1 MNISEPFIRRPVMTT
16 LVMLTFA
23 FFGFIAF
30 RFLPMSDMPDVEFP
44 AIMVTVTYPGADPL
58 TIANNVVSPLEKQFT
73 TLTGIQTISSSSK
86 TGGGSIILL
95 FNLDR
100 DIDSAATD
108 VLTAI
113 NAASAQLPQDLP
125 YAPTFTKVNP
135 TSTPILFFAVTS
147 DTLPAAELYTYADS
161 ILGERLNIID
171 GVSQIEAY
179 GSSYAVRIQVD
190 PQKLAARGI
199 GLDEFGQ
206 AIQNANVYLPT
217 GTFFGQ
223 KTEYT
228 INCAGQLTKGED
240 YVNLIIKNE
249 NGLITRLGDV
259 ANALDSLWNDKY
271 YIRYLNKDTDQ
282 PMVGLAVQKQSGAN
296 TVETIKRIKEKLP
309 TLLSEIPS
317 SIQVLSIYDQSDY
330 IAESVSDVETT
341 LLIALV
347 LVVLVIFVYLGKPVN
362 TIIPSTAIPI
372 SILGAFIV
380 MYLLGYSLDIF
391 SLLSITLAIG
401 FLVDDA
407 IVVLENIA
415 RHVEEGS
422 DRFDASLNGSKQIA
436 FTILSMTSSL
446 CAIFIPLLFMG
457 GMVGRILHEFAV
469 TFITAI
475 LISGMVSLSLT
486 PMLCSR
492 FISSYRVDKQ
502 LNKVERF
509 SAWLNQSLLNRY
521 QPTLSWALTH
531 KGIVFF
537 SAILSLVGSLFLFA
551 TLPKDFLPND
561 DIGWIQGFAQS
572 PDGTSPFE
580 TANLAKQLGHIAIQN
595 PAVEQLVTLGAAQQD
610 NQTLFYLRLKDIH
623 KRPPM
628 TEVVKSLNADFLE
641 KMIGVQIFLKPIPL
655 VNLQVGAQASKAAY
669 QYTLQSLDSKTLY
682 ESAIALQEKMTT
694 LKEITS
700 VSSDMDINQPQLHL
714 EINRDKA
721 SIYGITAQQ
730 IEQTLSLA
738 YASINLS
745 PINEPENQYY
755 VIMETTPPFYSDP
768 SMLSQLWLHSSKG
781 DLVPFNEV
789 VTAKETVG
797 PLTVNHINGLPAVNL
812 SFDLVEDVALETG
825 IAAIEAASADILPPS
840 IFGTI
845 QGAADI
851 FKKSFQSLNFLLV
864 ITIFV
869 VYIILGILYENF
881 FHPITVMS
889 TLPPAA
895 LGGLLTLLILGYSLS
910 LYAFVG
916 LIMLLGI
923 VMKNGIIMIDFAN
936 EAVEKGDKTPHE
948 AIFDACSKRFR
959 PIIMTTFAAIMGALP
974 IALGLGGI
982 TAYARKPLGVVI
994 VGGLIFSQ
1002 ILTLYLTPV
1011 TYLYVETF
1019 REKLKKKKVR
1029 TS

>member
-16 LVMLTFA
+16 LVMITFA
-23 FFGFIAF
+23 FFGLIAF
-30 RFLPMSDMPDVEFP
+30 RFLPMSDMPDIEFP

-73 TLTGIQTISSSSK
+73 TLDGVQTISSSST
-86 TGGGSIILL
+86 TGGGNIILL

-108 VLTAI
+108 VLAAI

-125 YAPTFTKVNP
+125 YTPTFSKVNP

-147 DTLPAAELYTYADS
+147 NTMKEADLYTYADS
-161 ILGERLNIID
+161 VLGERLNIID
-171 GVSQIEAY
+171 GVSQVETY

-199 GLDEFGQ
+199 GIDEFAQ

-217 GTFFGQ
+217 GTLFGQ

-228 INCAGQLTKGED
+228 INCLGQLTKGED

-259 ANALDSLWNDKY
+259 ASALDSLWNDKY
-271 YIRYLNKDTDQ
+271 YIRYLNKEMDQ
-282 PMVGLAVQKQSGAN
+282 PMVGLAIQKQSGAN
-296 TVETIKRIKEKLP
+296 TVETINRIKEKLP
-309 TLLSEIPS
+309 SLLSEIPS
-317 SIQVLSIYDQSDY
+317 SIQVRSIYDQSEY
-330 IAESVSDVETT
+330 IAQSVSDVEVT
-341 LLIALV
+341 LLIALI

-362 TIIPSTAIPI
+362 TIIPSTTIPI

-380 MYLLGYSLDIF
+380 MHLLGYSLDIF

-415 RHVEEGS
+415 RHVEEGA
-422 DRFDASLNGSKQIA
+422 DRFTASLNGSKQIG
-436 FTILSMTSSL
+436 FTILSMTTSL

-457 GMVGRILHEFAV
+457 GVVGRILHEFAV

-492 FISSYRVDKQ
+492 FISSFQIDKK
-502 LNKVERF
+502 LNKIERF
-509 SAWLNQSLLNRY
+509 SAWLNHSLLSWY
-521 QPTLSWALTH
+521 QPTLTWALKH
-531 KGIVFF
+531 KKTVFF
-537 SAILSLVGSLFLFA
+537 SAFFSLAGSLFLFA
-551 TLPKDFLPND
+551 YLPKDFLPND
-561 DIGWIQGFAQS
+561 DIGWVQGFAQS

-580 TANLAKQLGHIAIQN
+580 TATIAKQLGHIAMQN

-623 KRPPM
+623 LRPPM
-628 TEVVKSLNADFLE
+628 TEVLKSLNADFFD
-641 KMIGVQIFLKPIPL
+641 KMIGVQVFLKPVPL
-655 VNLQVGAQASKAAY
+655 VNLQVGAQASKSAY

-682 ESAIALQEKMTT
+682 ESALALEQKMRT

-700 VSSDMDINQPQLHL
+700 VGTDMDISQPQLRL

-721 SIYGITAQQ
+721 ALYGITAQQ

-745 PINEPENQYY
+745 PINKPEDQYY
-755 VIMETTPPFYSDP
+755 VIMETTPQFYKDP
-768 SMLSQLWLHSSKG
+768 SMLSQLWIRSSTG
-781 DLVPFNEV
+781 NLVPFNEV
-789 VTAKETVG
+789 VTAQETVG
-797 PLTVNHINGLPAVNL
+797 PLTINHINGLPAVNV
-812 SFDLVEDVALETG
+812 SFDLAEDVALETG
-825 IAAIEAASADILPPS
+825 IAAIETVSRETLPGT

-845 QGAADI
+845 QGAANI
-851 FKKSFQSLNFLLV
+851 FKKSFANLDFLLF

-881 FHPITVMS
+881 FHPLTVMS

-895 LGGLLTLLILGYSLS
+895 LGGLLTLLLFGFSLS

-936 EAVEKGDKTPHE
+936 EAVEKGDKTPYE

-959 PIIMTTFAAIMGALP
+959 PIIMTTIAAIMGALP
-974 IALGLGGI
+974 IAFGLGGV

-1011 TYLYVETF
+1011 TYLYVEIF
-1019 REKLKKKKVR
+1019 REKLKKKKMKEA
-1029 TS
+1029 